1 MAISQTRPMPRIMP
15 VNVVHH
21 RAVALVSW
29 NGPPIGT
36 RAGGSW
42 SLVKDVEVESGKRGD
57 QTLHR
62 GVEGYDDYARGVRRH
77 LVPLIVLRPTEATI
91 KMGYHGGTKTGGD
104 ENDQEDIR
112 SA

>member
-1 MAISQTRPMPRIMP
+1 MARTSTTMAISQTRPMPGIMP

-36 RAGGSW
+36 R
-42 SLVKDVEVESGKRGD
+42 D

-62 GVEGYDDYARGVRRH
+62 GVEGYDDYARRVRWH
-77 LVPLIVLRPTEATI
+77 LVPLIR
-91 KMGYHGGTKTGGD
+91 
-104 ENDQEDIR
+104 
-112 SA
+112 